1 MLNCKIILNP
11 TSGQGVGGSLKTRIL
26 SLLNLKE
33 DDIAITQSLQHAS
46 ELAKDFAIKGVNP
59 VVACGGDGILN
70 AVVNGVLEISRSV
83 KIGFIPAGMSNVC
96 ANCVGI
102 PQDFEKA
109 IFVLKKGFSK
119 KIDAGLFEDK
129 RRKIYFISMADFGIT
144 AEIVRKA
151 EKDHNIKRIFGKGA
165 HVFLGAF
172 EFLKKKKNFRVLVE
186 DKFFNVPLAIF
197 SNGKYWGGALFW
209 DKSIKIDDGEGNLFI
224 FEKLNFFKALKI
236 FSELIRHKN
245 PKVKQFKTK
254 EFSIEG
260 EKIPFQ
266 LDGEFYGFTDR
277 ARIQIIPSCFP
288 IIAQETK

>member
-1 MLNCKIILNP
+1 
-11 TSGQGVGGSLKTRIL
+11 
-26 SLLNLKE
+26 
-33 DDIAITQSLQHAS
+33 
-46 ELAKDFAIKGVNP
+46 
-59 VVACGGDGILN
+59 
-70 AVVNGVLEISRSV
+70 VVNGVLEISRSV

-129 RRKIYFISMADFGIT
+129 RRK
-144 AEIVRKA
+144 IVRKA

-236 FSELIRHKN
+236 FSELIFN
-245 PKVKQFKTK
+245 
-254 EFSIEG
+254 
-260 EKIPFQ
+260 
-266 LDGEFYGFTDR
+266 
-277 ARIQIIPSCFP
+277 
-288 IIAQETK
+288 